1 MCDSR
6 EQRIQIR
13 LSAVTRVFAMRN
25 VNTPTCN
32 VSMHAKKVAS
42 PALFGWAVINK
53 DLGANYMDIAVFSRR
68 IGGDQ

>member
-1 MCDSR
+1 
-6 EQRIQIR
+6 
-13 LSAVTRVFAMRN
+13 MRN

-32 VSMHAKKVAS
+32 VSVHAQKVAG